1 MVEAFRICDFQVAR
15 AELAAARRVCD
26 VRRAEAMEERVETA
40 EEVLELVKEDLLQ
53 LEREMEGS
61 ASANDNDESPKDG
74 MREKLQL
81 QLETRFREIEA
92 SETPSPRHS
101 QGFGNFLAPPR
112 VDSSLSLLRLHP
124 PTRIQPPWLALGH

>member
-1 MVEAFRICDFQVAR
+1 M
-15 AELAAARRVCD
+15 
-26 VRRAEAMEERVETA
+26 RRAEAMEERVETA

-61 ASANDNDESPKDG
+61 ASAQDKDNVESAADG
-74 MREKLQL
+74 MREKLHL
-81 QLETRFREIEA
+81 QLETRFQEIEA
-92 SETPSPRHS
+92 SDTPRAGASPSPRHS
-101 QGFGNFLAPPR
+101 QGFGHFLGPPR